1 MKTSIIIPVF
11 NEETTV
17 AQVIEKVFALDIDKE
32 IIVVNDGSSDGTVAA
47 LSQFAGVDG
56 IVVHDARINSGKGA
70 ALRAGITYATG
81 DIVIFQDADLEL
93 RPEQIPELIA
103 VFEDPE
109 VQAVYGSRF
118 LDKVEGL
125 SLVNLAANKFLS
137 ILTSALYGARITDME
152 TCYKACRTNVL
163 KSLDLHARGFEVEP
177 EITAKLLLGGYRIH
191 ERAIDYRPRSA
202 DEGKK
207 IGWKDGVK
215 AVYYLVKF
223 RVS

>member
-11 NEETTV
+11 NEEATI
-17 AQVIEKVFALDIDKE
+17 AQVIEKVSALDIDKE

-47 LSQFAGVDG
+47 LRQYEGVDG
-56 IVVHDARINSGKGA
+56 MVVHDSRINSGKGA
-70 ALRAGITYATG
+70 ALRAGITHATG

-118 LDKVEGL
+118 LNKVEGL

-137 ILTSALYGARITDME
+137 MLTSALYGTRITDME
-152 TCYKACRTNVL
+152 TCYKACRTSVL
-163 KSLDLHARGFEVEP
+163 KSLDLRARGFEVEP

-191 ERAIDYRPRSA
+191 ECAIDYRPRGA

-215 AVYYLVKF
+215 AVYYLVKY